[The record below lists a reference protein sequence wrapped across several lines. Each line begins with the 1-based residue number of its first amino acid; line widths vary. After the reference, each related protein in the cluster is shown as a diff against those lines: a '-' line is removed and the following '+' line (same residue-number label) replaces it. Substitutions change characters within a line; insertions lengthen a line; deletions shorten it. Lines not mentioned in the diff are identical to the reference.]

1 MGIKRGLLEQHIA
14 VFGESGSG
22 KTVLLSSF
30 YGGAQEP
37 AFREE
42 SIFGIVADDSG
53 QGTRLHQ
60 NYLGMRDAGRR
71 PSTTRFSSTS
81 YTFSFRRRDRMAAEM
96 KKRKPSGDL
105 RLVWHDYPGD
115 WFIEEPSSAQE
126 AERRVQ
132 TFRALLSS
140 NVALLLVDGQR
151 LAENSGEEERYLK
164 VLFSNVRNGIHRLEA
179 ELLRGRKPFAQF
191 PRIWIIA
198 LSKADL
204 LPDLD
209 VVAFR
214 DLVIGKAGGEL
225 SDLRGALQGLIQ
237 SPEALS
243 VGEDFVL
250 LSSAKFE
257 PDGIHFAKRVGL
269 DLILPI
275 AAVLPFIRNERW
287 ARGLE
292 KGGEAASIFS
302 RRAKEFAA
310 FIGNKSNFRGP
321 IGQVLNVFAEPAAEI
336 AAKLATD
343 KLADLN
349 HAAIARHDFMAAVLT
364 GFKMD
369 LDRGEHDRV
378 LIQSLR

>member
-1 MGIKRGLLEQHIA
+1 MGMKRGLLVQHIA
-14 VFGESGSG
+14 VLGESGSG

-37 AFREE
+37 AFRDA
-42 SIFGIVADDSG
+42 SLFGIVADDSG

-81 YTFSFRRRDRMAAEM
+81 YAFSLRRRDRSAAEA
-96 KKRKPSGDL
+96 KKRRPSGDL

-115 WFIEEPSSAQE
+115 WFSEEPSSAEE
-126 AERRVQ
+126 AGRRVE
-132 TFRALLSS
+132 TFRALLTSD
-140 NVALLLVDGQR
+140 VALLLVDGQR
-151 LAENSGEEERYLK
+151 LADNSGEEERYLK
-164 VLFSNVRNGIHRLEA
+164 ALFSNVRNGIHRLEE

-191 PRIWIIA
+191 PRTWIVG

-204 LPDLD
+204 LPNLD

-225 SDLRGALQGLIQ
+225 SDLRGALQGLMKA
-237 SPEALS
+237 PEAVS

-257 PDGIHFAKRVGL
+257 PERIVFAERVGL

-275 AAVLPFIRNERW
+275 AAVLPFMRNERW
-287 ARGLE
+287 AVGLE
-292 KGGEAASIFS
+292 KGGEVASIMS
-302 RRAKEFAA
+302 RRANEFAA
-310 FIGNKSNFRGP
+310 FIGSKSNLPGP
-321 IGQVLNVFAEPAAEI
+321 IGKVVNVVAQPAAEI
-336 AAKLATD
+336 AAKLAAE
-343 KLADLN
+343 KVADL
-349 HAAIARHDFMAAVLT
+349 HRAAIARHDFMAAVLT

-369 LDRGEHDRV
+369 LDRGEHDQV